1 MDLEQAMRTTFA
13 AREFSAD
20 PLPDA
25 TLVEIL
31 DAARR
36 SAASGETV
44 TLPPN

>member
-31 DAARR
+31 AAARFVV
-36 SAASGETV
+36 SLIAHW
-44 TLPPN
+44 